1 MPEERHEAGIA
12 GSVSLMNAGARSLIL
27 RSDAEALYAKVQA
40 GARDLA
46 SGRHLFALVEPG
58 MLEDCQD
65 TVPAELRRHF
75 DAPGDASLYAQRH
88 EAAAAS
94 IGPLLVQPDVAQAE
108 WLWRTGQAHH
118 AVSWVW
124 TEQPIEDMAQH
135 LAHWLDAQ
143 TDDGLDFLLRFYD
156 PRLAEP
162 MLTLMGE
169 DVLRGMLRTGE
180 QWSWVDPWNRACSL
194 NLAQEDTAPK
204 PASPPW
210 VLAQSQTDA
219 VMRLCEPGPLLDALL
234 QRVPGMLARWTRPTP
249 YALACHLSRVAAAH
263 GLATFERQFCYALD
277 ALDLHPMA
285 HRSSLVAARV
295 REGQALDQVLEH
307 LAPDER
313 AAVKAELIAA
323 DGGAGFEAPAG
334 YAFEPQFAAFVRGRA
349 A

>member
-1 MPEERHEAGIA
+1 MSSRM
-12 GSVSLMNAGARSLIL
+12 LSLIR
-27 RSDAEALYAKVQA
+27 RSDLEDLHARVQA

-46 SGRHLFALVEPG
+46 SGRNLFALVEPG

-65 TVPAELRRHF
+65 PVPAELLRRF
-75 DAPGDASLYAQRH
+75 DAPGDASLYAKRR
-88 EAAAAS
+88 EAVAAS
-94 IGPLLVQPDVAQAE
+94 IGPMLVQPDAAQAE
-108 WLWRTGQAHH
+108 WLWRIAQAHH

-124 TEQPIEDMAQH
+124 TEQPIEDMARN

-156 PRLAEP
+156 PRHAEP

-169 DVLRGMLRTGE
+169 DVLRGMLGPGE
-180 QWSWVDPWNRACSL
+180 QWSWVDPWNRACTL
-194 NLAQEDTAPK
+194 EPAPGTPAAR

-210 VLAQSQTDA
+210 ILAQSQTDA
-219 VMRLCEPGPLLDALL
+219 VMRLCEPGPLLDALI

-263 GLATFERQFCYALD
+263 GLTTFERQFCYALD

-285 HRSSLVAARV
+285 HRSALVEARL
-295 REGQALDQVLEH
+295 RDGEALDKVLEH
-307 LAPDER
+307 LAPEDR
-313 AAVKAELIAA
+313 TAVKAELAMS
-323 DGGAGFEAPAG
+323 DGESGFEAPAG
-334 YAFEPQFAAFVRGRA
+334 YAIEPLAALSARRRA